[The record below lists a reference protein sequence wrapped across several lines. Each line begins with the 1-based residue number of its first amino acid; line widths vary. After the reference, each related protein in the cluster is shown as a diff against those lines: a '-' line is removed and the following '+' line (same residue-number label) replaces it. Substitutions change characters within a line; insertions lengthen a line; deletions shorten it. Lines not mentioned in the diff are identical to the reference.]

1 MKLQQP
7 LGAWTT
13 KSPYV
18 AWQYYYTQSTNHVY
32 VLKDGVFRVYKV
44 GTNRVTW
51 FHATNQT
58 CTSIPDDTKLYTVRK
73 FGSTIY
79 CILDWKVSDE

>member
-1 MKLQQP
+1 MKLHQP

-13 KSPYV
+13 QSPYT
-18 AWQYYYTQSTNHVY
+18 ARQYYYTQSANHVY
-32 VLKDGVFRVYKV
+32 AIKEGVFHAYKV

-58 CTSIPDDTKLYTVRK
+58 CTSIPDDTIIHTVRK
-73 FGSTIY
+73 FGSP
-79 CILDWKVSDE
+79 